1 MSMKRYCAAA
11 VSFAGLLMIA
21 TGSARAQQMPAHRG
35 ASGKIQLD
43 VAVTTSKGAPV
54 GALTEQDFTVLDNK
68 KPHPIAS
75 FAAVKGG
82 KDAPVEVLIVLDSV
96 NTPYTYLGYQRDQ
109 VAKYLRSNGG
119 ALPYPTT
126 FAVLTDTSFDMNKVA
141 TRDGNALANTLEHT
155 NIGLRVITRSQGFWG
170 AADRMTVSLNGLR
183 SLTLAEGKKP
193 GRKLVLWVS
202 PGWPLLSGP
211 EVELDSSQEEDV
223 YQNAITFSRELRKAD
238 ITLYSVNSWGATENM
253 NREFFYEG
261 FLDGL
266 KGPGDAEWGNLALQ
280 VLAAQSGGLVL
291 SSNDLIGMMK
301 QCVDD
306 ANQYYRIVLNAP
318 HDEKPNTYHRIE
330 VKVAQRDV
338 EARTRAGYY
347 SQP

>member
-1 MSMKRYCAAA
+1 MSMKWYSAVA
-11 VSFAGLLMIA
+11 VSFASLLIIA
-21 TGSARAQQMPAHRG
+21 AGSACAQQMPAQSG

-75 FAAVKGG
+75 FAAVKG
-82 KDAPVEVLIVLDSV
+82 KDAKVEVLIVLDSV

-126 FAVLTDTSFDMNKVA
+126 FAVLTDKGFELKNGA
-141 TRDGNALANTLEHT
+141 TKDGNALANTLEHT

-183 SLTLAEGKKP
+183 SLTQAEEKRP

-211 EVELDSSQEEDV
+211 EVDLDGSQEQDV
-223 YQNAITFSRELRKAD
+223 YRNAITFSRELRKAD

-253 NREFFYEG
+253 NREFFYES

-306 ANQYYRIVLNAP
+306 ANRYYRIVLNAP
-318 HDEKPNTYHRIE
+318 PDEKPNTYHRIE